1 MKASRT
7 YTMGA
12 RADAVVATRERI
24 VTVAVGLFYEH
35 AYEDV
40 TLAGIAKAAGVSH
53 QTVLNHFESKE
64 GVVLAVAAKMAE
76 ETTDARYQAEPGDVV
91 GAVHVLVGQ
100 YELHGDANVRWA
112 MTADRLPTLA
122 PLLDEARA
130 FHQEWIRHMFG
141 ARVGATGAALGRTVN
156 ALHAATD
163 VYTWKLLRRDL
174 GVSRAETESTI
185 VQLVEGLLDTT
196 NQEHRS

>member
-1 MKASRT
+1 
-7 YTMGA
+7 MGA
-12 RADAVVATRERI
+12 RADALVATRERI

-76 ETTDARYQAEPGDVV
+76 ETTDARYQAEAGDVG

-141 ARVGATGAALGRTVN
+141 ARVGAIGAVRKRTVN

-174 GVSRAETESTI
+174 GLSRGETEKTI
-185 VQLVEGLLDTT
+185 VRLVEGLLDATD
-196 NQEHRS
+196 QEHQR

>member
-1 MKASRT
+1 
-7 YTMGA
+7 MGA

-24 VTVAVGLFYEH
+24 VAVAVELFYEH

-64 GVVLAVAAKMAE
+64 GVVLAVAEKMTE
-76 ETTDARYQAEPGDVV
+76 ETTDVRYRAEPGDVV
-91 GAVHVLVGQ
+91 GAVRVLVGQ
-100 YELHGDANVRWA
+100 YEEHGDANVRWA
-112 MTADRLPTLA
+112 MTADRLPTLG
-122 PLLDEARA
+122 PLLDGARA
-130 FHQEWIRHMFG
+130 FHQDWLRHMFG
-141 ARVGATGAALGRTVN
+141 GRVGATGAARKRTVN

-174 GVSRAETESTI
+174 GLSRSETEKTI
-185 VQLVEGLLDTT
+185 VQLVEGLLDATS
-196 NQEHRS
+196 QEHTR

>member
-1 MKASRT
+1 
-7 YTMGA
+7 MGA

-24 VTVAVGLFYEH
+24 VAVAIGLFYEH

-64 GVVLAVAAKMAE
+64 GVVLAVAEKMTE
-76 ETTDARYQAEPGDVV
+76 ETTDVRYRAEPGDVV
-91 GAVHVLVGQ
+91 GAVRVLVGQ
-100 YELHGDANVRWA
+100 YEEHGDANVRWA

-122 PLLDEARA
+122 PLLDGARA
-130 FHQEWIRHMFG
+130 FHQEWLRHMFG
-141 ARVGATGAALGRTVN
+141 ARVGATGAAGKRTVN

-174 GVSRAETESTI
+174 GLGRGETEKTI
-185 VQLVEGLLDTT
+185 VQLVEGLLDDAS
-196 NQEHRS
+196 QEHQ